1 MKIRLPGNDY
11 EAALKSIKDVIAA
24 QVVQDE
30 GGRLLE
36 VHLLAKSSRGAKQVV
51 RDVEAVLLNKFGL
64 AVDPGIVSVAQV
76 RDGFETALAEPRC
89 SLASVQF
96 SITGSIG
103 CAAVELEFDGTRVRG
118 EASGL
123 VTSHSRLRLVSE
135 ATVAAFS
142 QATDPGKVV
151 CIEDLKE
158 VQLGRFSVMVVG
170 VTIAGEGTE
179 HFVSGSSTIRRDETE
194 AVARA
199 TLDALVRY
207 RFTDG

>member
-1 MKIRLPGNDY
+1 MKVGFRGNEY

-24 QVVQDE
+24 KVVQDE
-30 GGRLLE
+30 CGRLLE
-36 VHLLAKSSRGAKQVV
+36 VHVLAKSSRAAKQVV
-51 RDVEAVLLNKFGL
+51 RDVQAVLLNKFGL
-64 AVDPGIVSVAQV
+64 GVDPGIVSVAQV

-89 SLASVQF
+89 SLTSVQF
-96 SITGSIG
+96 SITGSTG
-103 CAAVELEFDGTRVRG
+103 YAAVELEFDGRKVRG

-135 ATVAAFS
+135 ATVAGFS
-142 QATDPGKVV
+142 QATDPSKVMCV
-151 CIEDLKE
+151 EDLKE
-158 VQLGRFSVMVVG
+158 VQLGRFNVMVVG

-179 HFVSGSSTIRRDETE
+179 QFVSGSSTIRRDETE

-207 RFTDG
+207 WLTDG